1 MIRANFKLRLGDL
14 DIDFVEKLKSLFSK
28 NNVIEINIGDEV
40 DETDYLLSTPANR
53 ESIFRSLE
61 QLKNRQLISKQIN
74 HLETWFTLTAEA
86 WKDYLYWQN
95 TDKNILRKINDLLKD
110 CLRDP
115 FRGLGKPEPLKGKLM
130 GFWSRRI
137 NNEHRLVY
145 KYEGGELFIISCR
158 FHYE

>member
-14 DIDFVEKLKSLFSK
+14 DVDFVEKLKSLFSK

-74 HLETWFTLTAEA
+74 HLET
-86 WKDYLYWQN
+86 
-95 TDKNILRKINDLLKD
+95 
-110 CLRDP
+110 
-115 FRGLGKPEPLKGKLM
+115 
-130 GFWSRRI
+130 
-137 NNEHRLVY
+137 
-145 KYEGGELFIISCR
+145 
-158 FHYE
+158 

>member
-14 DIDFVEKLKSLFSK
+14 DTDFVEKLKSLFSK

-74 HLETWFTLTAEA
+74 HLET
-86 WKDYLYWQN
+86 
-95 TDKNILRKINDLLKD
+95 
-110 CLRDP
+110 
-115 FRGLGKPEPLKGKLM
+115 
-130 GFWSRRI
+130 
-137 NNEHRLVY
+137 
-145 KYEGGELFIISCR
+145 
-158 FHYE
+158 

>member
-28 NNVIEINIGDEV
+28 NNIIEINIGDEV

-74 HLETWFTLTAEA
+74 HLET
-86 WKDYLYWQN
+86 
-95 TDKNILRKINDLLKD
+95 
-110 CLRDP
+110 
-115 FRGLGKPEPLKGKLM
+115 
-130 GFWSRRI
+130 
-137 NNEHRLVY
+137 
-145 KYEGGELFIISCR
+145 
-158 FHYE
+158 

>member
-74 HLETWFTLTAEA
+74 HLET
-86 WKDYLYWQN
+86 
-95 TDKNILRKINDLLKD
+95 
-110 CLRDP
+110 
-115 FRGLGKPEPLKGKLM
+115 
-130 GFWSRRI
+130 
-137 NNEHRLVY
+137 
-145 KYEGGELFIISCR
+145 
-158 FHYE
+158 